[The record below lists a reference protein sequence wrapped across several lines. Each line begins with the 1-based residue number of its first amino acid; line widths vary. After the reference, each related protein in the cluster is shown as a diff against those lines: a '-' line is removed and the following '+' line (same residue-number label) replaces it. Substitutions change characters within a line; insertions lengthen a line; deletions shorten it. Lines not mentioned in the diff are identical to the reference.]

1 MAITH
6 TYLASNTLSSN
17 QTSVD
22 FSSISGSYTD
32 LILILEGTGT
42 ADLDLCLRFN
52 SDTGTN
58 YSMTNLRGDG
68 TSPYSTSDTSRDRMA
83 VGIITSTRTMS
94 QINIQNYSNSTTYK
108 SVLARTDSTNATYGL
123 MARVGLWRSTA
134 AITTITVLT
143 NTTSGLASG
152 MTLSLYGIKAA

>member
-94 QINIQNYSNSTTYK
+94 QINIQDYSNSTTYK